1 MINLEDLIQIEKMLR
16 SNDDDFNIALSNLN
30 NLKFNECYYAILLK
44 RLREYETIDCK
55 KYESLNKIIKKSK
68 LDIKK
73 LEHLRYIEI
82 YNIIKNKYL
91 KDEILKTYYM
101 FSLTDMFEKAIKN
114 MELSIKITFNDPF
127 ES

>member
-73 LEHLRYIEI
+73 LEHL
-82 YNIIKNKYL
+82 
-91 KDEILKTYYM
+91 
-101 FSLTDMFEKAIKN
+101 
-114 MELSIKITFNDPF
+114 
-127 ES
+127 